1 MFQAQKTGARKVS
14 LLKIPSG
21 EDTIVGRLYVAEGDE
36 PKATILL
43 LHGFPGVLL
52 NLDIAATLQ
61 ERGWN
66 VLVINYRGSWGSQGN
81 YSFANAIEDVCVA
94 LKYIRQEE
102 VAKEHR
108 VDLGRIGLVG
118 HSFGG
123 FLALKTASL
132 DPSIQV
138 VASLSGA
145 NFSLFTNMIE
155 QNPEMEAQII
165 HMLDESTFFL
175 RESTGEKLIQEVR
188 DHADEWNTFL
198 FAPTLADRKLLITAV
213 TNDEE
218 LPKEYFHDPL
228 VQILTD
234 VEANFKTVVFES
246 DHNYLDKREELTNT
260 LHDWLLNNL

>member
-1 MFQAQKTGARKVS
+1 MFQTHKTGVRKVS

-21 EDTIVGRLYVAEGDE
+21 EDTIVGRFYVAEGE
-36 PKATILL
+36 EEKATILL

-52 NLDIAATLQ
+52 NLDIAASLQ

-66 VLVINYRGSWGSQGN
+66 VLVINYRGSWGSQGV
-81 YSFANAIEDVCVA
+81 YSFANAIEDVQAA
-94 LKYIRQEE
+94 LKYIRQED
-102 VAKEHR
+102 VAKEHQI
-108 VDLGRIGLVG
+108 DLGRIGLVG

-145 NFSLFTNMIE
+145 NFSLFINMIE

-165 HMLDESTFFL
+165 QMLEESTFFL
-175 RESTGEKLIQEVR
+175 NESTGEKLIQEVR
-188 DHADEWNTFL
+188 EHEEEWNTFI
-198 FAPTLADRKLLITAV
+198 FAPTLANRKLLITAV
-213 TNDEE
+213 SNDEE

-228 VQILTD
+228 VEIL
-234 VEANFKTVVFES
+234 ES
-246 DHNYLDKREELTNT
+246 AGIEFDTEFFDTDHNYLDKRIELTNT
-260 LHDWLLNNL
+260 LHEWLSNHL